1 MFVQVT
7 KWKDNGLLL
16 VVLFEQPMQWQMV
29 GWDNRG
35 NHVHLRTADGGY
47 LGYPDWFNNDLKK
60 KRRKNRKVY
69 IQTINFELI
78 S

>member
-1 MFVQVT
+1 
-7 KWKDNGLLL
+7 
-16 VVLFEQPMQWQMV
+16 MQWQMV

-60 KRRKNRKVY
+60 KEGKIERKVY
-69 IQTINFELI
+69 IQTINFEFF